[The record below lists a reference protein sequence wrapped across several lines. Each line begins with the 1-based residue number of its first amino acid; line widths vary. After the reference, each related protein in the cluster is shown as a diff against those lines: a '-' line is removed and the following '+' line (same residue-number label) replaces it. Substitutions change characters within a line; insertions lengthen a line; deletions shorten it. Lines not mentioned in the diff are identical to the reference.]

1 MRAPVFSRLLSLPLA
16 DQTLEVPVYRCNT
29 LVVGSGAAA
38 LNCAHTLATLGVSD
52 VILAT
57 EGINMGTS
65 RNTGS
70 DKQTYYKV
78 STAAERPDS
87 ARQMAEVYFDCGA
100 MHGDIALIEALGSL
114 RSFFKLVS
122 LGVPFPHSALGEY
135 TGYRTDHDES
145 CRATSCGPLTSKYMT
160 EALEKAVRAADV
172 PILDGC
178 RIIELLYDE
187 TDGVRRCTGAVAL
200 DATKEALPSRGLAV
214 IEAANIVWG
223 VGGPSSVYATS
234 VYPESQTC
242 ALGTALLAGATGVNL
257 TESQYGLASLSFRW
271 NVSGSYQQ
279 VLPRYVSVDA
289 DGTEREFL
297 PEVFPRLADCMT
309 ATFRKGYEW
318 PFDPAKLAAGARSSL
333 VDLAV
338 FCERQKGRRV
348 YMDFRRNPA
357 GLTAITPDTVGQ
369 ETFDYL
375 TSSAALGE
383 TPAAR
388 LRQMNEQAYQLYLS
402 HGIDLEREMLEVGV
416 CAQHCNGG
424 LESDVWFESPSL
436 RHFFPV
442 GEAGGVFG
450 IRRPGGSALNDTQVS
465 SARAAERIA
474 AVYGGEPGTV
484 NADQLTLTKHLCS
497 LVREGGAGRGAAL
510 EKRLD
515 SGRLMDASGA
525 FLRNPA
531 AADAALR
538 EIKSRIDSFFT
549 ENTAD
554 DAFTLTELCINYDS
568 LVTASAMLAAILAY
582 VRDGGLSRGSCVIT
596 DKSAEDLLRDASG
609 VLCDTAH
616 RTVIGR
622 VSVLPGEHIAH
633 KTEWVPVRPIPS
645 EDNWFETVMRCFK
658 DGEIYR

>member
-1 MRAPVFSRLLSLPLA
+1 MRTPVFSRMLSLP
-16 DQTLEVPVYRCNT
+16 TGEETISVPVYTCNT

-38 LNCAHTLATLGVSD
+38 LNCAHTLASLGVSD

-57 EGINMGTS
+57 EGMKMGTS

-87 ARQMAEVYFDCGA
+87 ARKMAEVYFDCGA
-100 MHGDIALIEALGSL
+100 MHGDIALVEALGSL

-135 TGYRTDHDES
+135 TGYRTGHDES

-178 RIIELLYDE
+178 RIIELLYKE
-187 TDGVRRCTGAVAL
+187 TNGVRCCTGAVAF
-200 DATKEALPSRGLAV
+200 DATKGTSPSRGLAV
-214 IEAANIVWG
+214 IEAVNVVWG

-242 ALGTALLAGATGVNL
+242 ALGTALLAGASGVNM

-289 DGTEREFL
+289 DGVERELL
-297 PEVFPRLADCMT
+297 PDVFPRLSDCMT

-318 PFDPAKLAAGARSSL
+318 PFDPAKLSAGARSSL

-348 YMDFRRNPA
+348 YMDFRKNPA

-369 ETFDYL
+369 ETYDYL
-375 TSSAALGE
+375 KSSASLGK
-383 TPAAR
+383 TPIVR

-402 HGIDLEREMLEVGV
+402 HGIDLECEMLEVGV

-474 AVYGGEPGTV
+474 AVYTGEPTEV
-484 NADQLTLTKHLCS
+484 TADQLTLTKRYCS
-497 LVREGGAGRGAAL
+497 LLSAGGEGRGPAL
-510 EKRLD
+510 AKRLEN
-515 SGRLMDASGA
+515 GRLMDASGA

-531 AADAALR
+531 AAEKALATLR
-538 EIKSRIDSFFT
+538 CRIDGFFT

-554 DAFTLTELCINYDS
+554 NAFTLLELVINYDS
-568 LVTASAMLAAILAY
+568 LVTSAAMLASVLAY
-582 VRDGGLSRGSCVIT
+582 VRDGGLSRGSYVIT
-596 DKSAEDLLRDASG
+596 DKSAEDLVRDTSG
-609 VLCDTAH
+609 VVCDTVH
-616 RTVIGR
+616 RGVIGR
-622 VSVLPGEHIAH
+622 VSALSGSGISFGTA
-633 KTEWVPVRPIPS
+633 WVPVRPIPS
-645 EDNWFETVMRCFK
+645 EDNWFETVMRQFRE
-658 DGEIYR
+658 GEIYR